1 MFMENYPDKL
11 YTVPE
16 SIIGIMFKIMEHIPA
31 KGIFL
36 NELKSSLPLID
47 MVDFIDALTCLY
59 AIQSIKC
66 NSCYFIG
73 KSC

>member
-1 MFMENYPDKL
+1 MEKYPNKL

-16 SIIGIMFKIMEHIPA
+16 SIIGIMFKMMEHIPA
-31 KGIFL
+31 KGIYL
-36 NELKSSLPLID
+36 DELKTSMSHID

-59 AIQSIKC
+59 AIRSIKC
-66 NSCYFIG
+66 NSSYFIE